1 MLINDTS
8 NRVEFLYES
17 SVLKK
22 TRQSRVQL
30 YNVIDQ
36 TNEDETRGKPVIYIY
51 IYIYIYERRIWGMLT
66 DLSVLTNIF

>member
-22 TRQSRVQL
+22 TRHSRVQL

-51 IYIYIYERRIWGMLT
+51 IYERRIWGMLT